1 MIKSMTGFGVA
12 TIEKPSE
19 KINLE
24 TLTIGQA
31 LDIVDEQKPQRKLK
45 SGKLSASATSSFRSR
60 LKRIGIP
67 LDTPYENF
75 SDKDFLESIAEG
87 KFSIDEATGAK
98 KAVGDPYAK
107 LVTVHNE
114 LEKYASSTN
123 QKLDYENFGDKAVKS
138 GIITAKQSRGTAA
151 FEGVMEAK
159 VSLPAIAKNIAQ
171 IEDPE
176 TRAAVAFNAFV
187 PLRAEA
193 VISLDLDEVD
203 LETGYMTPV
212 REGNKKR
219 PKLKLTG
226 VALELLRDQAEIAKA
241 AGRTTFFE
249 TSTKKMTDEINAP
262 GGLRDLMRPY
272 ADEMGREIQ
281 GVKDLRKIVPSVVA
295 FELGYLQEASEIL
308 GHTNASQTIGTL
320 EKMSTDHYVSRIIR
334 LGEEP
339 RATVALRSIQN
350 MYAETMGLMTLNELP
365 AALNI
370 SAKGIELSNEAIP
383 IVREEGDIL
392 APDERRELTP
402 EEKQLIEDRRAQ
414 ASAEIKAKTA
424 EAETRKEVA
433 ETEKQKAIAE
443 RGPISE
449 EAARI
454 KAKESETRN
463 KVRRELNEQRAEQER
478 LAAQEARSQKN
489 AGTQAEDP
497 EVVAKRAEANRSYT
511 QRMLDLAKR
520 SKVVP
525 FVGFLGAGIAAQQK
539 GAEAKEAFEEG
550 DYGTAVKRG
559 AQAVEELVSPL
570 PITTSDLEQMGRS
583 PEEMKLVKKAQSS
596 RLESMQRRSE
606 RTRSK
611 LDEQMNNLIPQ
622 P

>member
-1 MIKSMTGFGVA
+1 MA
-12 TIEKPSE
+12 E

-31 LDIVDEQKPQRKLK
+31 LDIVDEQKPQKRLK
-45 SGKLSASATSSFRSR
+45 SGELTEHPTNNFRNR
-60 LKRIGIP
+60 LKRLEIP
-67 LDTPYENF
+67 LDTPYGNF
-75 SDKDFLESIAEG
+75 KNKKFLESIAEG
-87 KFSIDEATGAK
+87 KFKIDEATGAK

-107 LVTVHNE
+107 LVTFHNE
-114 LEKYASSTN
+114 LKKYAASTN
-123 QKLDYENFGDKAVKS
+123 QELNYKNFGDKAIED
-138 GIITAKQSRGTAA
+138 GIITAKQSRGTAV

-159 VSLPAIAKNIAQ
+159 VSLPAIAQNIAQ
-171 IEDPE
+171 IENPE
-176 TRAAVAFNAFV
+176 TRAAVAFNALV

-193 VISLDLDEVD
+193 VVSLDLDEVN
-203 LETGYMTPV
+203 LETGYMTPI

-226 VALELLRDQAEIAKA
+226 VALELLRDQAEVAKA

-249 TSTKKMTDEINAP
+249 TTTKKMTDEINAP

-308 GHTNASQTIGTL
+308 GHTNAAQTIGSL
-320 EKMSTDHYVSRIIR
+320 EKMSTDHYVSRIIK

-402 EEKQLIEDRRAQ
+402 EEKDLIDKRRKLATTLVEAQ
-414 ASAEIKAKTA
+414 TV
-424 EAETRKEVA
+424 EAEGRKEVA
-433 ETEKQKAIAE
+433 ETEKQRAIAE

-449 EAARI
+449 DVARI
-454 KAKESETRN
+454 RVKEQNLRKKIKSEEPDVSDEDVKKIKSKSGRNAHARAKERANLKKNTVTGDSDMIGDNKPPSEFSIFDKIPGPVKKAIPIVGT
-463 KVRRELNEQRAEQER
+463 
-478 LAAQEARSQKN
+478 AAALQAAATK
-489 AGTQAEDP
+489 GT
-497 EVVAKRAEANRSYT
+497 
-511 QRMLDLAKR
+511 
-520 SKVVP
+520 
-525 FVGFLGAGIAAQQK
+525 
-539 GAEAKEAFEEG
+539 EAKEAFEEG
-550 DYGTAVKRG
+550 EYGTAIKRG
-559 AQAVEELVSPL
+559 AQAVEEVVSPL
-570 PITTSDLEQMGRS
+570 PITTGDLEQMGRS
-583 PEEMKLVKKAQSS
+583 PEEMELVKKAQSS

-606 RTRSK
+606 QARSK
-611 LDEQMNNLIPQ
+611 LNKQNKLDDQMINLISQ

>member
-1 MIKSMTGFGVA
+1 MA
-12 TIEKPSE
+12 E
-19 KINLE
+19 KIDLK

-31 LDIVDEQKPQRKLK
+31 LDIVDEQKPRRELK
-45 SGKLSASATSSFRSR
+45 SGKLSDSATSSFRNR

-67 LDTPYENF
+67 LDTPYGNF

-107 LVTVHNE
+107 LVTFHNE

-123 QKLDYENFGDKAVKS
+123 QKLDYENFGDKAIKS

-159 VSLPAIAKNIAQ
+159 VSLPAIAQNIAQ

-176 TRAAVAFNAFV
+176 TRAAVAFNALV

-193 VISLDLDEVD
+193 VVSLDLDEVN

-249 TSTKKMTDEINAP
+249 TTSAKMTTEINAP

-272 ADEMGREIQ
+272 ADEMGREIA

-295 FELGYLQEASEIL
+295 FELGYASEASEIL

-339 RATVALRSIQN
+339 RATVALRAIQN
-350 MYAETMGLMTLNELP
+350 MYGETMGLESLNELP
-365 AALNI
+365 IALNI
-370 SAKGIELSNEAIP
+370 SAKNIEFSNEVIP

-392 APDERRELTP
+392 APVERRELTP
-402 EEKQLIEDRRAQ
+402 DDKNRLERQRALRDAQIERK
-414 ASAEIKAKTA
+414 IKETEAGIEA
-424 EAETRKEVA
+424 AETAR
-433 ETEKQKAIAE
+433 QQAIVD

-449 EAARI
+449 DAARI
-454 KAKESETRN
+454 K
-463 KVRRELNEQRAEQER
+463 VQEQEIINQTR
-478 LAAQEARSQKN
+478 RNIREQEKAKKAADEDAARFKRTKEFFAKANEVMEKLPPPAKKVIAAAPVAGSLLAADAKLQEAKAADAEGRPIL
-489 AGTQAEDP
+489 AGL
-497 EVVAKRAEANRSYT
+497 RR
-511 QRMLDLAKR
+511 
-520 SKVVP
+520 
-525 FVGFLGAGIAAQQK
+525 
-539 GAEAKEAFEEG
+539 
-550 DYGTAVKRG
+550 
-559 AQAVEELVSPL
+559 AQAVEEVASPL
-570 PITTSDLEQMGRS
+570 PITTGDLEGGAAVTAERELEMGSMTRAGGAELARQIGGLFNRDEGQNPEKPVSGQM
-583 PEEMKLVKKAQSS
+583 
-596 RLESMQRRSE
+596 
-606 RTRSK
+606 
-611 LDEQMNNLIPQ
+611 DELNLN
-622 P
+622 

>member
-1 MIKSMTGFGVA
+1 MA
-12 TIEKPSE
+12 E

-31 LDIVDEQKPQRKLK
+31 LDIVDEQKPQKRKKNGELTEHPTNK
-45 SGKLSASATSSFRSR
+45 FRNR
-60 LKRIGIP
+60 LKRLEIP
-67 LDTPYENF
+67 LDTPYGNF
-75 SDKDFLESIAEG
+75 KNKKFLESIAEG
-87 KFSIDEATGAK
+87 KFTIDEATGAT

-107 LVTVHNE
+107 LVTFHNE
-114 LEKYASSTN
+114 LKKYASGTN
-123 QKLDYENFGDKAVKS
+123 QELNYKNFGDKAVDD

-159 VSLPAIAKNIAQ
+159 VSLPAIAQNIAQ

-193 VISLDLDEVD
+193 IISLDLDEVD

-339 RATVALRSIQN
+339 RATIALRSIQN

-370 SAKGIELSNEAIP
+370 SAKGIEFSNEAIP

-402 EEKQLIEDRRAQ
+402 EEKQLIEDRRVQ
-414 ASAEIKAKTA
+414 ASTEVKAKTA
-424 EAETRKEVA
+424 EAEKRIEVA
-433 ETEKQKAIAE
+433 ETAKQKAIAE

-449 EAARI
+449 EVTRI
-454 KAKESETRN
+454 K
-463 KVRRELNEQRAEQER
+463 VQEQE
-478 LAAQEARSQKN
+478 QKN
-489 AGTQAEDP
+489 EERRKIRGEKKAEV
-497 EVVAKRAEANRSYT
+497 EAAE
-511 QRMLDLAKR
+511 
-520 SKVVP
+520 
-525 FVGFLGAGIAAQQK
+525 
-539 GAEAKEAFEEG
+539 KEAT
-550 DYGTAVKRG
+550 GTTG
-559 AQAVEELVSPL
+559 GP
-570 PITTSDLEQMGRS
+570 
-583 PEEMKLVKKAQSS
+583 
-596 RLESMQRRSE
+596 
-606 RTRSK
+606 
-611 LDEQMNNLIPQ
+611 
-622 P
+622 

>member
-1 MIKSMTGFGVA
+1 MA
-12 TIEKPSE
+12 E
-19 KINLE
+19 KIDLK

-31 LDIVDEQKPQRKLK
+31 LDIVDEQKPRRKLK
-45 SGKLSASATSSFRSR
+45 SGKLSDSATSSFRSR

-67 LDTPYENF
+67 LDTPYGNF

-107 LVTVHNE
+107 LVTFHNE
-114 LEKYASSTN
+114 LKKYASSTN
-123 QKLDYENFGDKAVKS
+123 QKLDYENFGDKAIES

-159 VSLPAIAKNIAQ
+159 VSLPAIAQNIAQ

-176 TRAAVAFNAFV
+176 TRAAVAFNALV

-193 VISLDLDEVD
+193 VVSLDLDEVN

-249 TSTKKMTDEINAP
+249 TTSAKMTTEINAP

-272 ADEMGREIQ
+272 ADEMGREIA

-295 FELGYLQEASEIL
+295 FELGYASEASEIL

-339 RATVALRSIQN
+339 RATVALRAIQN
-350 MYAETMGLMTLNELP
+350 MYGETMGLESLNELP
-365 AALNI
+365 IALNI
-370 SAKGIELSNEAIP
+370 SAKNIEFSNEVIP

-402 EEKQLIEDRRAQ
+402 EDKKRLERQRALRDAQIERK
-414 ASAEIKAKTA
+414 IKETEAGIEA
-424 EAETRKEVA
+424 AETAR
-433 ETEKQKAIAE
+433 QQAIVD

-454 KAKESETRN
+454 K
-463 KVRRELNEQRAEQER
+463 VQEQETKNQAR
-478 LAAQEARSQKN
+478 RNLQEQKKAETAAAEDAARFERTKKFFEKANEVMKN
-489 AGTQAEDP
+489 LPPPVKKAIPFAGTP
-497 EVVAKRAEANRSYT
+497 
-511 QRMLDLAKR
+511 
-520 SKVVP
+520 
-525 FVGFLGAGIAAQQK
+525 AGISASIEKSEAA
-539 GAEAKEAFEEG
+539 ERAFEEG
-550 DYGTAVKRG
+550 RPVLGTVRRL
-559 AQAVEELVSPL
+559 QSIEEGGRALLGPLDPPL
-570 PITTSDLEQMGRS
+570 PTTGDVEDVARLMGQTEPTAEQRSGPLGLAPGELSRQVREITRPKRETRATSTQMD
-583 PEEMKLVKKAQSS
+583 ELM
-596 RLESMQRRSE
+596 
-606 RTRSK
+606 SK
-611 LDEQMNNLIPQ
+611 
-622 P
+622 

>member
-1 MIKSMTGFGVA
+1 MA
-12 TIEKPSE
+12 E
-19 KINLE
+19 KIDLK

-31 LDIVDEQKPQRKLK
+31 LDIVDEQKPRRKLK
-45 SGKLSASATSSFRSR
+45 SGKLSDSATSSFRSR

-67 LDTPYENF
+67 LDTPYGNF

-107 LVTVHNE
+107 LVTFHNE
-114 LEKYASSTN
+114 LKKYASSTN
-123 QKLDYENFGDKAVKS
+123 QKLDYENFGDKAIES

-159 VSLPAIAKNIAQ
+159 VSLPAIAQNIAQ

-176 TRAAVAFNAFV
+176 TRAAVAFNALV

-193 VISLDLDEVD
+193 VVSLDLDEVN

-249 TSTKKMTDEINAP
+249 TTSAKMTTEINAP

-272 ADEMGREIQ
+272 ADEMGREIA

-295 FELGYLQEASEIL
+295 FELGYASEASEIL

-339 RATVALRSIQN
+339 RATVALRAIQN
-350 MYAETMGLMTLNELP
+350 MYGETMGLESLNELP
-365 AALNI
+365 IALNI
-370 SAKGIELSNEAIP
+370 SAKNIEFSNEVIP

-392 APDERRELTP
+392 APVERRELTP
-402 EEKQLIEDRRAQ
+402 EDKNRIERQRALRDAQ
-414 ASAEIKAKTA
+414 IERKIKEA
-424 EAETRKEVA
+424 EAGKEVA
-433 ETEKQKAIAE
+433 ETARQQAIVD

-449 EAARI
+449 KAARI
-454 KAKESETRN
+454 KVQEQEIVNKTRRNLREQEKAQKAADEDAARFERTKDFFAKAKEVMSKLPPPVKKAIPIVGTAGS
-463 KVRRELNEQRAEQER
+463 L
-478 LAAQEARSQKN
+478 LAAES
-489 AGTQAEDP
+489 
-497 EVVAKRAEANRSYT
+497 KR
-511 QRMLDLAKR
+511 
-520 SKVVP
+520 
-525 FVGFLGAGIAAQQK
+525 
-539 GAEAKEAFEEG
+539 KEAMAAAEEG
-550 DYGTAVKRG
+550 RPIVAALRG
-559 AQAVEELVSPL
+559 AQAIEEVVSPL
-570 PITTSDLEQMGRS
+570 PFTTGDVEDLAVTERT
-583 PEEMKLVKKAQSS
+583 PEEEEFLRAQ
-596 RLESMQRRSE
+596 RETRAERM
-606 RTRSK
+606 RTRVERATSAQM
-611 LDEQMNNLIPQ
+611 DELLPGEAPLRKGAASEMEDILRVNITK
-622 P
+622 